1 MTGGPGEIELPR
13 LRQGLYRFF
22 AAALLPPQ
30 ATRLNQLDPAADL
43 LEELGVD
50 TLAFAEPWLEMR
62 QALATRPSPEVLEAE
77 YVCLFESGSDL
88 GLCPALESFYVSSP
102 RQGGPAVVTADL
114 EVEYQR
120 LGMAVAGGL
129 PLDVD
134 HICPQL
140 ELMGLLCANEGA
152 AVELGDLEAVVRW
165 NHEQRQFMDK
175 HLGRWLPC
183 FAARV
188 QESAPRGLYRG
199 LVVALEAF
207 IDHDHELLRALGR
220 RERMGRAE

>member
-43 LEELGVD
+43 LQELGVD
-50 TLAFAEPWLEMR
+50 TLAFAEPWLDMR
-62 QALATRPSPEVLEAE
+62 QALATRPSPELLEAE
-77 YVCLFESGSDL
+77 YVRLFESGSDP

-102 RQGGPAVVTADL
+102 RRGGPGGVTADL
-114 EVEYQR
+114 KVEYQR

-129 PLDVD
+129 PIDVD

-140 ELMGLLCANEGA
+140 ELMGLLCANEGT
-152 AVELGDLEAVVRW
+152 AVELGDLEAVAKW

-188 QESAPRGLYRG
+188 RQLAPRGLYRE
-199 LVVALEAF
+199 LIVTLDAF
-207 IDHDHELLRALGR
+207 IDHDHELLRILDR
-220 RERMGRAE
+220 RERPGPGL